1 MAIQMSV
8 SAQHLSLNGHACRK
22 IDDIMVIKHLNRKRA
37 HMENMKT
44 FLREETKKINQ
55 LNDKTL
61 FVVIIFLK

>member
-1 MAIQMSV
+1 
-8 SAQHLSLNGHACRK
+8 
-22 IDDIMVIKHLNRKRA
+22 MVIKHLNRKRA